1 MAAKGKAAAKGTSRG
16 PGTAPAR
23 TRLHPDAR
31 RDHILEAGGAVFAA
45 RPYAG
50 VSLGDVAREAGVS
63 RSLVSH
69 YFGSKRGLFVEV
81 MRAFAAAAPEA
92 VRTDR
97 SLPVDRMVAANVEAW
112 LDFAEEHRETAIAMS
127 GIGALGRDPELQ
139 TLVEEVR
146 EQVVDRMLLNHIGT
160 TEVPREMRIALRA
173 YTGLYEVAVA
183 EWLHARRM
191 TRAEVHILITRG
203 LFAILDD
210 VVPALL
216 AENSSKKG

>member
-1 MAAKGKAAAKGTSRG
+1 M
-16 PGTAPAR
+16 AR

-31 RDHILEAGGAVFAA
+31 RDHILDAAGIVFAN
-45 RPYAG
+45 RPYVEVA
-50 VSLGDVAREAGVS
+50 LGDVAREAGVS

-97 SLPVDRMVAANVEAW
+97 NLPVEEMVAANVEAW
-112 LDFAEEHRETAIAMS
+112 LDVAEEHRQTAIAMA

-139 TLVEEVR
+139 ALVEGIR
-146 EQVVDRMLLNHIGT
+146 EQVVDRILVNHFGT
-160 TEVPREMRIALRA
+160 TDVPRELRLALRA
-173 YTGLYEVAVA
+173 YSGLYEVAVS
-183 EWLHARRM
+183 EWLHAGRM
-191 TRAEVHILITRG
+191 TRDEVRILITRG
-203 LFAILDD
+203 LFAILRD

-216 AENSSKKG
+216 AMNDGKEG